1 NEKALEY
8 YNRAAKKAPK
18 NATVLLCI
26 ARANHAMENY
36 SSAKKAYTDLQ
47 ALNPKLAQQ
56 FAYLDLRGE
65 EATRA
70 ADVTGVRGTVIW
82 SE

>member
-1 NEKALEY
+1 
-8 YNRAAKKAPK
+8 
-18 NATVLLCI
+18 
-26 ARANHAMENY
+26 MENY
-36 SSAKKAYTDLQ
+36 SSAKKAYADLQ
-47 ALNPKLAQQ
+47 ALNPQLAQQ